1 METRR
6 GDVEAYLIWPL
17 YVSII
22 IIIISIISWWTLLR
36 TVGRVYHKQKT
47 RGDVARDGGEGRRDG
62 DGGT

>member
-1 METRR
+1 M
-6 GDVEAYLIWPL
+6 PL

-22 IIIISIISWWTLLR
+22 IIVIIIIIITWWILLR

-47 RGDVARDGGEGRRDG
+47 RGDVARDGDAGRRDG